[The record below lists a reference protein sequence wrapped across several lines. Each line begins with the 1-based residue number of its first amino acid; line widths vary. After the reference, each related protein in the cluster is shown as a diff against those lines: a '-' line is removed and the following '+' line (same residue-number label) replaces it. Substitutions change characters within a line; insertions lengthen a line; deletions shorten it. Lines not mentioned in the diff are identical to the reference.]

1 LSSDCFEPVVKS
13 RSRGNLPRQAK
24 LGFAGLAATAVRD
37 AIQLKLL
44 VPDIAGVAEAVRE
57 KEERIAGFQLER
69 KLVVARR
76 SEPAGGRRRG
86 KLPGVVTNRIRR
98 AA

>member
-1 LSSDCFEPVVKS
+1 VVKS
-13 RSRGNLPRQAK
+13 RIAAGICPGGSSWGSPAWRRQPS
-24 LGFAGLAATAVRD
+24 RD

-44 VPDIAGVAEAVRE
+44 VPDIAGVAESFRE
-57 KEERIAGFQLER
+57 KEERIAGFELER

-76 SEPAGGRRRG
+76 SQPAGGRRG